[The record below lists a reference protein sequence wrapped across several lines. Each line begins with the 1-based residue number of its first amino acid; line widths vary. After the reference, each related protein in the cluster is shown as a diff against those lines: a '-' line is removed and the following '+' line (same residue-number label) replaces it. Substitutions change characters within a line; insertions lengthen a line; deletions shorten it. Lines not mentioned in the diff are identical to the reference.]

1 MKRSEDEFKKMK
13 SRGTLLKIV
22 HARADKEKIGS
33 LREEMRVILDSIN
46 VRIVK
51 MQSMLLTPV

>member
-1 MKRSEDEFKKMK
+1 MKRSEDEFKRMK
-13 SRGTLLKIV
+13 SRRTLVKIV

-51 MQSMLLTPV
+51 MQSMLLTLV